1 MQEIVIINQDSGYL
15 MIDLANAYNEK
26 GYKVTLVAGRLVQR
40 DIALSE
46 NIRLKKIIRYNRSST
61 IKRLFT
67 WGWGTIQILFLVWF
81 KFRQNQ
87 LFIVSNPPFA
97 TLLPMFFKNRYSL
110 LIYDIYPDALTEIG
124 TFTDNS
130 FVVKYWQKANIKIFS
145 KAERIVTLTSGMK
158 NVLGKYAGAKPIE
171 VIPIWTDNQ
180 FLKPLDQ
187 KKNPFIQTHHLNE
200 KFIVLYSGN
209 IGMSGDVDII
219 LDLAENLKSF
229 ENIVFVIIG
238 DGAKRDQI
246 VKKTDD
252 LKLHNVKMLPWQPVT
267 ELPYSLASA
276 NLAVVTLGRSASKLA
291 MPSKLFNFLSVG
303 APLLCIT
310 SHDSEVAALVQN
322 YNCGKSFEPGEIQ
335 EMTEYIVTLA
345 NKKEIC
351 TIYQQNALEAS
362 LDFTKKNVYQFIS

>member
-15 MIDLANAYNEK
+15 MIDLANAYNET
-26 GYKVTLVAGRLVQR
+26 GYKVTLVVGRLVQR

-46 NIRLKKIIRYNRSST
+46 NIRLKKIIRYNRSSK

-67 WGWGTIQILFLVWF
+67 WGLGTIQILFLVWF
-81 KFRQNQ
+81 KFRQKQ

-97 TLLPMFFKNRYSL
+97 TLLPMFFKNRFSL
-110 LIYDIYPDALTEIG
+110 LIYDVYPDALTEIG
-124 TFTDNS
+124 IFTVSS
-130 FVVKYWQKANIKIFS
+130 FVVKYWQKANRKIFS

-187 KKNPFIQTHHLNE
+187 KKNPFIQTHHLND

-219 LDLAENLKSF
+219 LDLAENLKSL

-238 DGAKRDQI
+238 DGAKREQI
-246 VKKTDD
+246 VRKAYEM
-252 LKLHNVKMLPWQPVT
+252 KLHNVKILPWQPVT

-322 YNCGKSFEPGEIQ
+322 YNCGKSFEPEEIQ

-351 TIYQQNALEAS
+351 TMYQQNALEAS
-362 LDFTKKNVYQFIS
+362 LDFTKNNVYQFIS